1 MSSIDYFITD
11 PSTTPVGGGQLFS
24 ETPVYVPH
32 TRFCFDPP
40 EYSPEV
46 ATPPAAEN
54 EIITFGS
61 FNRMP
66 KLTDEVIA
74 VWVRI
79 LQALP
84 SSRMLLKA
92 GALTD
97 AIVRE
102 QTLARFE
109 RHGIGSDRLD
119 LREGSGHAEM
129 LAEYGDVDIALDTFP
144 FNGGMTTLEALWM
157 GVPVVTIAGDTV
169 VSRQSVSALANIGL
183 AGELAFES
191 VDAYVEGAVA
201 LASNPVR
208 LAELRAQ
215 IRPRM
220 AASPLRQSDQFARD
234 LEVLYRRM
242 WQAWCRGEKLPDA
255 TVSPG
260 GSGD

>member
-1 MSSIDYFITD
+1 
-11 PSTTPVGGGQLFS
+11 
-24 ETPVYVPH
+24 
-32 TRFCFDPP
+32 
-40 EYSPEV
+40 
-46 ATPPAAEN
+46 
-54 EIITFGS
+54 
-61 FNRMP
+61 
-66 KLTDEVIA
+66 
-74 VWVRI
+74 
-79 LQALP
+79 
-84 SSRMLLKA
+84 
-92 GALTD
+92 
-97 AIVRE
+97 
-102 QTLARFE
+102 
-109 RHGIGSDRLD
+109 
-119 LREGSGHAEM
+119 
-129 LAEYGDVDIALDTFP
+129 
-144 FNGGMTTLEALWM
+144 MTTLEALWM

>member
-1 MSSIDYFITD
+1 
-11 PSTTPVGGGQLFS
+11 
-24 ETPVYVPH
+24 
-32 TRFCFDPP
+32 
-40 EYSPEV
+40 
-46 ATPPAAEN
+46 
-54 EIITFGS
+54 
-61 FNRMP
+61 
-66 KLTDEVIA
+66 
-74 VWVRI
+74 
-79 LQALP
+79 
-84 SSRMLLKA
+84 
-92 GALTD
+92 
-97 AIVRE
+97 
-102 QTLARFE
+102 
-109 RHGIGSDRLD
+109 
-119 LREGSGHAEM
+119 
-129 LAEYGDVDIALDTFP
+129 
-144 FNGGMTTLEALWM
+144 M

-201 LASNPVR
+201 LASTPVR